1 MNYTMYVITQLC
13 PQHVLRFT
21 AQQHK

>member
-21 AQQHK
+21 AQQPK